1 MYLQSVTLQTSS
13 TKFATP
19 DLLARAVLQL
29 WPWLRSALS
38 SPTPSSRPGFGVIG
52 DVAGEI
58 APIKGHGGGRGGHR
72 PYDLIAKA
80 EATSLDELGRLV
92 IQRIQSAKGV
102 SRTLT
107 CPVLHSNARIG
118 GWQFMARRLRAMG
131 VEPNVES
138 ARKAPAPPR

>member
-1 MYLQSVTLQTSS
+1 MV
-13 TKFATP
+13 A
-19 DLLARAVLQL
+19 AEAV
-29 WPWLRSALS
+29 
-38 SPTPSSRPGFGVIG
+38 I
-52 DVAGEI
+52 
-58 APIKGHGGGRGGHR
+58 R

-118 GWQFMARRLRAMG
+118 GWQFMARRLRGMG